1 MFNNETGIIIDNKKL
16 FSGCRIANDNEA
28 DADEKVI
35 LDIVGKMLP
44 PFEELENLFI
54 SKPENERTNDL
65 SELLVTALKTSNPV
79 MSLNNILDF
88 HRSMRSKIKF
98 IEYLSKSTNAFPII
112 GESLL
117 TDLVK
122 NNRWYKNKVSFDNG
136 KIF

>member
-16 FSGCRIANDNEA
+16 FSGYRIANDNEA

-35 LDIVGKMLP
+35 LDIAGKMLP

-88 HRSMRSKIKF
+88 HRSMRAKSN
-98 IEYLSKSTNAFPII
+98 LSNTYP
-112 GESLL
+112 
-117 TDLVK
+117 
-122 NNRWYKNKVSFDNG
+122 KVRMPLQL
-136 KIF
+136 